1 MSNYEFN
8 DSHIHL
14 TNYCQE
20 GPDIREFL
28 KMMGGTIKRSVLF
41 GLPLQQ
47 HWSYA
52 EMGDVPPTYYMQ
64 ATFPGTKSRSTQPS
78 RKRAPSEWPA

>member
-20 GPDIREFL
+20 GPDIRDFL
-28 KMMGGTIKRSVLF
+28 KMMGDTHQSGIGPYSGFCGRGGAGRADPHRYRETVS
-41 GLPLQQ
+41 Q
-47 HWSYA
+47 A
-52 EMGDVPPTYYMQ
+52 ES
-64 ATFPGTKSRSTQPS
+64 ATRHGVADKGPV
-78 RKRAPSEWPA
+78 

>member
-20 GPDIREFL
+20 GPDIRDFL
-28 KMMGGTIKRSVLF
+28 KMMGDTSKIMSGCLTR
-41 GLPLQQ
+41 P
-47 HWSYA
+47 
-52 EMGDVPPTYYMQ
+52 
-64 ATFPGTKSRSTQPS
+64 
-78 RKRAPSEWPA
+78 RAM